1 MKRIRVS
8 AINGVAKKA
17 ALGAMLFSSV
27 VMFATT
33 PNRNTRTENPP
44 QAEVVS
50 REGADALKAITFPGF
65 QQNTT
70 VPTVHN
76 QKLDEKLLKLTD
88 PEYIQDTRDYLDTE
102 YKTSGSYL
110 GSVYIQQAIDYNMFL
125 EFLNGNINI
134 LKNFEGEYK
143 VTPESRPEGTYYDVA
158 RMCYDE
164 KTKAKLADLNN
175 KVGKWVE
182 ENYFSIYSDAFKT
195 DHPLDYDETSQM
207 FENFFSTLDNY
218 EFSPGYKMF
227 ETLNLDYVKNGIKEE
242 MAQSKA
248 PVAQKKMDIL
258 AIQVNYMDDILFWDL
273 SKMYYEPTS
282 NGNSK
287 MYKLFRIFMQAVK
300 PSFN

>member
-50 REGADALKAITFPGF
+50 REGAEALKAITFPGF
-65 QQNTT
+65 QQNPA

-125 EFLNGNINI
+125 EFLNGNIDI

-195 DHPLDYDETSQM
+195 DHTPDYDETSQM

-227 ETLNLDYVKNGIKEE
+227 ETLSLNYVNNGIEE
-242 MAQSKA
+242 KMSQSKA
-248 PVAQKKMDIL
+248 PEAQKEMDIF
-258 AIQVNYMDDILFWDL
+258 AVKTHYTDFTLFWNL
-273 SKMYYEPTS
+273 SQIYSDSTS
-282 NGNSK
+282 YGK
-287 MYKLFRIFMQAVK
+287 MYKLLQVFMQAVE
-300 PSFN
+300 PNFN